1 MDSGGNQL
9 VSNGLDVV
17 ERQKQWDD
25 FFAEIID
32 ETLKQIFK
40 EDGVKVIYEFLENN
54 SDLSLKDL
62 ANKPE
67 IFSAQLQKLM
77 VSAAQVIE
85 QLILKN
91 LYAAQGFDFEEKKGY
106 TFSDYIQEL
115 RGK

>member
-1 MDSGGNQL
+1 

-25 FFAEIID
+25 FFAETID

-54 SDLSLKDL
+54 SNMSIKDI

-85 QLILKN
+85 QLMLKN
-91 LYAAQGFDFEEKKGY
+91 LYAAQDWTSKKKRVTHFQITYG
-106 TFSDYIQEL
+106 SLGGNDQ
-115 RGK
+115 

>member
-1 MDSGGNQL
+1 M
-9 VSNGLDVV
+9 SNGLDVV

-40 EDGVKVIYEFLENN
+40 EDGVKVIYDFLKNN
-54 SDLSLKDL
+54 SNLSIKDL

-67 IFSAQLQKLM
+67 VFSSQLQKLM

-91 LYAAQGFDFEEKKGY
+91 LYTARGLEFKEKKGY
-106 TFSDYIQEL
+106 KFSDYIWEL